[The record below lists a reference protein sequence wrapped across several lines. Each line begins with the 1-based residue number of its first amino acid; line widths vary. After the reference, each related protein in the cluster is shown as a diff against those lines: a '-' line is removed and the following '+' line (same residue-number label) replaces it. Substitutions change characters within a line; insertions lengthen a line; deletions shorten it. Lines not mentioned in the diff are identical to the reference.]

1 MLRFHQIWLDP
12 DGSLEVGG
20 VSGRLG
26 VVGVGGWGGVSGQT
40 GRGRVYIDRLQ
51 CGTPIDV

>member
-20 VSGRLG
+20 L
-26 VVGVGGWGGVSGQT
+26 VGGWGGGGGGGGGGCEWT
-40 GRGRVYIDRLQ
+40 DGAG
-51 CGTPIDV
+51 